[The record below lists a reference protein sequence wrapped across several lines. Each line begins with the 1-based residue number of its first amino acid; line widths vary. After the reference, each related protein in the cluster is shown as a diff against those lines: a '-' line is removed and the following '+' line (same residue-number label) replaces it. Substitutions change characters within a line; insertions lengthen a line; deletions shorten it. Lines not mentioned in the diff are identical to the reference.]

1 MNQDYHRINVE
12 IFHIDYAKS
21 SALVLTCLPHEQDE
35 YLWCG
40 SYWVTH
46 GGGPSKAVE
55 EWLDE
60 EADEGKT
67 IRDFRDVDDDCEGC

>member
-1 MNQDYHRINVE
+1 MSKWIKCAERQPDKYGRYKVIRRVRSGKTE
-12 IFHIDYAKS
+12 R
-21 SALVLTCLPHEQDE
+21 DE

-60 EADEGKT
+60 EADEG
-67 IRDFRDVDDDCEGC
+67 

>member
-1 MNQDYHRINVE
+1 MSKWIKCAERQPERYGRYKVIRRVRSG
-12 IFHIDYAKS
+12 K
-21 SALVLTCLPHEQDE
+21 HEQDE

-60 EADEGKT
+60 EADEG
-67 IRDFRDVDDDCEGC
+67 